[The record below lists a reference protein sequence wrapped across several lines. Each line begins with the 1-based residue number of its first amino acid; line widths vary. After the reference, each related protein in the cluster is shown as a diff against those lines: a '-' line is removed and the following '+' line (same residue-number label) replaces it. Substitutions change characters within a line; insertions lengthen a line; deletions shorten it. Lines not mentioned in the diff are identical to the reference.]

1 MQLDKHIQ
9 AGGLNTDDTD
19 YLFPKGDA
27 ENRINARVVDI
38 GSGDGGAIVNSP
50 GNALVTS
57 SEYNVSGADTVIGTI
72 EDSEERRVFF
82 FVHNSGG
89 AHKILCYKYDNNS
102 VVRVLAQENFAS
114 NQKGLNFQKDY
125 RVNGVAMS
133 GSLLYFTDN
142 YNEPRRINVDELIPK
157 VSGTGR
163 VNNMKDSQITLIRP
177 QPGLPP
183 TVSKFKDVSVV
194 GQFLDN
200 DAFQFT
206 YRYVYYNKE
215 ESALGPLSVIV
226 APNTRKEI
234 EDGFN
239 AIQVTIPALEIP
251 YFNYTATGAVN
262 LYDVEKVQVVAKSL
276 VTNKHEIVK
285 TFDRENDASIFNSNA
300 FTFVF
305 YNNTAGIALADS
317 TAVKQFDNVPTK
329 SKALEVAR
337 NRLFLGN
344 NSIGYDSPKVTSLA
358 VSLGPELAPAATISK
373 YVKTDSGYQFGV
385 VFSDF
390 AGRKCGV
397 VTKDAL
403 RVNTK
408 RRNNNFSNASDHF
421 IWSVSNS
428 NAINEIPS
436 WATHYHVVRTHNLR
450 TRYFIQGRTSNIAY
464 VSKDVDGKYTN
475 PVTSYS
481 SNAYALRIDISD
493 IFSYGI
499 GYTYNSGDLIKLF
512 WYSNNLEKYT
522 ECRIESV
529 IGQYVYASMSKVG
542 DDQGVTTGQ
551 IYAFEIY
558 SPYVKRDQEVY
569 FEVGAS
575 FLIANPGTPNRTYA
589 TTGGR
594 IEGDVWVA
602 QRSVIQ
608 NTNEIKFD
616 GNVVT
621 GTLNNNPSP
630 GITTRI
636 FDLEGWDKL
645 SGATTA
651 KLYKRTNAAGL
662 ETERFIEVYR
672 PIDGNH
678 GIKSLTGLAVS
689 VGDTFSMTIEARGVY
704 NTNYSHVFSYDVI
717 LEASDATTYTLVTDN
732 LSGNTALTWNATP
745 GARNEDALGYLYEKQ
760 GRSNNSAEW
769 RTHTIR
775 SQGVPKSGIIR
786 VYIRGW
792 HKVKDNWFQKELLAD
807 TGMYRNINIRLATS
821 TPLDKFSEL
830 MSPSDTLWQNWFT
843 DCGRANIII
852 EGGKTEKPTSI
863 LYSNTIIQGTKIN
876 GLSSFEA
883 LNESILD
890 SDAGA
895 INKLVYTAKGD
906 QYGNVM
912 LAICAN
918 DAMSLYLGES
928 RIVDNGGDGF
938 LAASPG
944 VIGTVYPLKGGYGT
958 VHPESV
964 VEVSGKVYWFCIYA
978 GCVVRY
984 DNQGLE
990 VISDQ
995 KMRNFFQKR
1004 SRSLVEASKVSLH
1017 FIGGFD
1023 ATNDEYIL
1031 FVPELSNNEVPKFE
1045 DVIREV
1051 VTESFTTGGNVVITD
1066 KIIHNGT
1073 LTISPFPSN
1082 QTACLGET
1090 TAPLFYE
1097 SSLTIGT
1104 VVYSSINS
1112 STGLTSFSGSSGWYR
1127 IESLPEITVYLTK
1140 VEIKDSSNNVISSSA
1155 IVSEIIQC
1163 DDCFDCVTVTIA
1175 DANLYNSVNSH
1186 YCDVLLSAP
1195 IGITGSLEFKIYNNS
1210 NAVVSTKVI
1219 NVLPSTQSITFSNT
1233 GTLTG
1238 PLTIKGMVFYPGL
1251 SPQPCVQGPAK
1262 SVDVF
1267 TCTTI
1272 TAKNN
1277 DTVNDAT
1284 IYFKNCSDNSNL
1296 IFELGIG
1303 AEFTFCSYNGAYGI
1317 NTGSLSSNVTF
1328 TVVSYC
1334 SEGIS
1339 CGQPTITQASV
1350 SSGKVV
1356 NVTFTANPSSNTS
1369 YFFVEASLDGI
1380 VWNGYGRSNS
1390 VAPIQITLP
1399 NSCVWQLRVS
1409 HYCDGKYIKYSS
1421 PVTVDT
1427 CDCPINITLCEVIYD
1442 CPINITT
1449 CEVVY
1454 DCPINIT
1461 TCEIV
1466 YDCPIN
1472 ITICEVVY
1480 DCSISIDVCEV
1491 VNPVLDCAINITLCE
1506 EVAPVLDCAI
1516 VINICEVVPPTLDCG
1531 ITITICEEV
1540 SGQNVT
1546 GVYGSMEPCIGGT
1559 IDDYMGASVSVDTP
1573 VSVDTTFHVEVKYV
1587 YPPNFCTSG
1596 VTTYTQSFTLE
1607 ILAGQT
1613 YSVFNACSS
1622 GAYFPSGANICSA
1635 CITFCNNPAVNI
1647 GSFSC

>member
-27 ENRINARVVDI
+27 ENRINARIVDI

-50 GNALVTS
+50 GNALVAS
-57 SEYNVSGADTVIGTI
+57 SEYSTSGSDTVIGTI

-114 NQKGLNFQKDY
+114 NQNGLNFQKDY

-157 VSGTGR
+157 VVGSSR

-177 QPGLPP
+177 QPSLPL
-183 TVSKFKDVSVV
+183 TVSKFKDASVV

-215 ESALGPLSVIV
+215 ESALGPLSVVV

-239 AIQVTIPALEIP
+239 AIQVTIPALELP

-262 LYDVEKVQVVAKSL
+262 LYDVEKVQIVAKSL

-285 TFDRENDASIFNSNA
+285 TFDRETDAAVFNSNA

-317 TAVKQFDNVPTK
+317 TAVKAFDNVPYK
-329 SKALEVAR
+329 SKALEIAR

-344 NSIGYDSPKVTSLA
+344 NTVGYDSPKVTSLT
-358 VSLGPELAPAATISK
+358 VSLGPMLPPFVSIGK
-373 YVKTDSGYQFGV
+373 YIKTDSGYQFGI

-397 VTKDAL
+397 VTKDDL
-403 RVNTK
+403 RVNTR
-408 RRNNNFSNASDHF
+408 RRNNDFSNASDHF
-421 IWSVSNS
+421 IWSTS
-428 NAINEIPS
+428 NANAVNEIPS
-436 WATHYHVVRTHNLR
+436 WATHFHVVRTHNLR
-450 TRYFIQGRTSNIAY
+450 TRYFIQGKTSNIAY

-512 WYSNNLEKYT
+512 WYSNNTERYT

-529 IGQYVYASMSKVG
+529 VGQYVYASMSKVG
-542 DDQGVTTGQ
+542 DSQGITTGQ

-558 SPYVKRDQEVY
+558 TPYVKRDQEVY

-589 TTGGR
+589 TTSGR

-616 GNVVT
+616 GNVLT
-621 GTLNNNPSP
+621 GTFNNNPSP
-630 GITTRI
+630 GITTKSY
-636 FDLEGWDKL
+636 DLEGWDKL
-645 SGATTA
+645 SGTTTA
-651 KLYKRTNAAGL
+651 KLFKRTNSAGL
-662 ETERFIEVYR
+662 ETERFIEVFR

-678 GIKSLTGLAVS
+678 GIKSLTGLAVG
-689 VGDTFSMTIEARGVY
+689 VGDTFSLTIEARGVY
-704 NTNYSHVFSYDVI
+704 DTNYAHVFSYDVI
-717 LEASDATTYTLVTDN
+717 LEASDSTTYTLVSDN
-732 LSGNTALTWNATP
+732 LTSGTALSWSATP
-745 GARNEDALGYLYEKQ
+745 GARNEDALGYLYHKL
-760 GRSNNSAEW
+760 GGSDNSSAW

-786 VYIRGW
+786 IYIRGW
-792 HKVKDNWFQKELLAD
+792 HKIKDNLFQKQLLPD
-807 TGMYRNINIRLATS
+807 TGVFRNITVNKETTIS
-821 TPLDKFSEL
+821 VDKFSEL

-852 EGGKTEKPTSI
+852 ESGKTEKPTSI
-863 LYSNTIIQGTKIN
+863 LYSNTIIQGTKVN

-918 DAMSLYLGES
+918 DAYSLYLGES

-944 VIGTVYPLKGGYGT
+944 VIGTVYPLKGGFGT
-958 VHPESV
+958 MHPESV
-964 VEVSGKVYWFCIYA
+964 IEVSGKVYWFCIYA

-995 KMRNFFQKR
+995 KMRSFFQKR
-1004 SRSLVEASKVSLH
+1004 ARSLVEAGKVGLQ

-1023 ATNDEYIL
+1023 TTNDEYIL

-1051 VTESFTTGGNVVITD
+1051 VTEEFTFGGNVLITD
-1066 KIIHNGT
+1066 KVIHNGVQSV
-1073 LTISPFPSN
+1073 IPFPSN
-1082 QTACLGET
+1082 QQACTGGNMV
-1090 TAPLFYE
+1090 PLFYQN
-1097 SSLTIGT
+1097 SLSVGT
-1104 VVYSSINS
+1104 HVFTSIS
-1112 STGLTSFSGSSGWYR
+1112 GSTGLTSFSGDSGWYQ
-1127 IESLPEITVYLTK
+1127 IESLAGVTVYLS
-1140 VEIKDSSNNVISSSA
+1140 KDTMKNSSNVVVSSSA
-1155 IVSEIIQC
+1155 IIEQIVQC
-1163 DDCFDCVTVTIA
+1163 SDCFDCVTVTIE

-1195 IGITGSLEFKIYNNS
+1195 IGIAGKLEFKIYNNS
-1210 NAVVSTKVI
+1210 NLVISTKV
-1219 NVLPSTQSITFSNT
+1219 VDVSPSTQAITFTNA
-1233 GTLTG
+1233 GVLTG

-1251 SPQPCVQGPAK
+1251 SPQPCVQGIAK
-1262 SVDVF
+1262 SVDIF
-1267 TCTTI
+1267 QCTTI
-1272 TAKNN
+1272 RAKNN
-1277 DTVNDAT
+1277 STVDEAK
-1284 IYFKNCSDNSNL
+1284 IYFKNCSDNSN
-1296 IFELGIG
+1296 IIYELGAG
-1303 AEFTFCSYNGAYGI
+1303 SEFTFCSYNGAYGLLAE
-1317 NTGSLSSNVTF
+1317 SLSTNVTF

-1334 SEGIS
+1334 TEGIV
-1339 CGQPTITQASV
+1339 CGEPLITQAIVSAGNVVNIIFTASATTNTSFFLAEASSNGVDWAAYGTSSSV
-1350 SSGKVV
+1350 S
-1356 NVTFTANPSSNTS
+1356 
-1369 YFFVEASLDGI
+1369 
-1380 VWNGYGRSNS
+1380 
-1390 VAPIQITLP
+1390 PIQITLASP
-1399 NSCVWQLRVS
+1399 CSWQVRIS
-1409 HYCDGKYIKYSS
+1409 HYCDGRFIKYSAS
-1421 PVTVDT
+1421 LSVNL
-1427 CDCPINITLCEVIYD
+1427 CDCDIQII
-1442 CPINITT
+1442 T
-1449 CEVVY
+1449 CEVV
-1454 DCPINIT
+1454 P
-1461 TCEIV
+1461 
-1466 YDCPIN
+1466 
-1472 ITICEVVY
+1472 
-1480 DCSISIDVCEV
+1480 
-1491 VNPVLDCAINITLCE
+1491 PVLDCAINI
-1506 EVAPVLDCAI
+1506 I
-1516 VINICEVVPPTLDCG
+1516 ICEVVPQQLDCA
-1531 ITITICEEV
+1531 INIIICEEV
-1540 SGQNVT
+1540 SSQNVT
-1546 GVYGSMEPCIGGT
+1546 GVFGSMEPCIGGT
-1559 IDDYMGASVSVDTP
+1559 IDDHMGVSVSLDAA
-1573 VSVDTTFHVEVKYV
+1573 VSIDTTFHVQVTYV
-1587 YPPNFCTSG
+1587 PPPSFCTSG
-1596 VTTYTQSFTLE
+1596 ATTYTQSFTVE
-1607 ILAGQT
+1607 ILSGQQ
-1613 YSVFNACSS
+1613 YSNFNACTS
-1622 GAYFPSGANICSA
+1622 GAYLSGGANICSA
-1635 CITFCNNPAVNI
+1635 CITFCNNPEVNI
-1647 GSFSC
+1647 GSFAC

>member
-1 MQLDKHIQ
+1 
-9 AGGLNTDDTD
+9 
-19 YLFPKGDA
+19 
-27 ENRINARVVDI
+27 
-38 GSGDGGAIVNSP
+38 
-50 GNALVTS
+50 
-57 SEYNVSGADTVIGTI
+57 
-72 EDSEERRVFF
+72 
-82 FVHNSGG
+82 
-89 AHKILCYKYDNNS
+89 
-102 VVRVLAQENFAS
+102 
-114 NQKGLNFQKDY
+114 
-125 RVNGVAMS
+125 
-133 GSLLYFTDN
+133 
-142 YNEPRRINVDELIPK
+142 
-157 VSGTGR
+157 
-163 VNNMKDSQITLIRP
+163 
-177 QPGLPP
+177 
-183 TVSKFKDVSVV
+183 
-194 GQFLDN
+194 
-200 DAFQFT
+200 
-206 YRYVYYNKE
+206 
-215 ESALGPLSVIV
+215 
-226 APNTRKEI
+226 
-234 EDGFN
+234 
-239 AIQVTIPALEIP
+239 
-251 YFNYTATGAVN
+251 
-262 LYDVEKVQVVAKSL
+262 
-276 VTNKHEIVK
+276 
-285 TFDRENDASIFNSNA
+285 
-300 FTFVF
+300 
-305 YNNTAGIALADS
+305 
-317 TAVKQFDNVPTK
+317 
-329 SKALEVAR
+329 
-337 NRLFLGN
+337 
-344 NSIGYDSPKVTSLA
+344 
-358 VSLGPELAPAATISK
+358 
-373 YVKTDSGYQFGV
+373 
-385 VFSDF
+385 
-390 AGRKCGV
+390 
-397 VTKDAL
+397 
-403 RVNTK
+403 
-408 RRNNNFSNASDHF
+408 
-421 IWSVSNS
+421 
-428 NAINEIPS
+428 
-436 WATHYHVVRTHNLR
+436 
-450 TRYFIQGRTSNIAY
+450 
-464 VSKDVDGKYTN
+464 
-475 PVTSYS
+475 
-481 SNAYALRIDISD
+481 
-493 IFSYGI
+493 
-499 GYTYNSGDLIKLF
+499 
-512 WYSNNLEKYT
+512 
-522 ECRIESV
+522 
-529 IGQYVYASMSKVG
+529 
-542 DDQGVTTGQ
+542 
-551 IYAFEIY
+551 
-558 SPYVKRDQEVY
+558 
-569 FEVGAS
+569 
-575 FLIANPGTPNRTYA
+575 
-589 TTGGR
+589 
-594 IEGDVWVA
+594 
-602 QRSVIQ
+602 
-608 NTNEIKFD
+608 
-616 GNVVT
+616 
-621 GTLNNNPSP
+621 
-630 GITTRI
+630 
-636 FDLEGWDKL
+636 
-645 SGATTA
+645 
-651 KLYKRTNAAGL
+651 
-662 ETERFIEVYR
+662 
-672 PIDGNH
+672 
-678 GIKSLTGLAVS
+678 
-689 VGDTFSMTIEARGVY
+689 
-704 NTNYSHVFSYDVI
+704 
-717 LEASDATTYTLVTDN
+717 
-732 LSGNTALTWNATP
+732 
-745 GARNEDALGYLYEKQ
+745 
-760 GRSNNSAEW
+760 
-769 RTHTIR
+769 
-775 SQGVPKSGIIR
+775 
-786 VYIRGW
+786 
-792 HKVKDNWFQKELLAD
+792 
-807 TGMYRNINIRLATS
+807 
-821 TPLDKFSEL
+821 
-830 MSPSDTLWQNWFT
+830 
-843 DCGRANIII
+843 
-852 EGGKTEKPTSI
+852 
-863 LYSNTIIQGTKIN
+863 
-876 GLSSFEA
+876 
-883 LNESILD
+883 
-890 SDAGA
+890 
-895 INKLVYTAKGD
+895 
-906 QYGNVM
+906 
-912 LAICAN
+912 
-918 DAMSLYLGES
+918 
-928 RIVDNGGDGF
+928 
-938 LAASPG
+938 
-944 VIGTVYPLKGGYGT
+944 

-1317 NTGSLSSNVTF
+1317 NTGSLSSNVIF

-1369 YFFVEASLDGI
+1369 YFFVEASLDGTT
-1380 VWNGYGRSNS
+1380 WNGYGRSNS

-1427 CDCPINITLCEVIYD
+1427 CDCPINITICEV
-1442 CPINITT
+1442 
-1449 CEVVY
+1449 
-1454 DCPINIT
+1454 
-1461 TCEIV
+1461 V

-1480 DCSISIDVCEV
+1480 ACGISIDVCEV
-1491 VNPVLDCAINITLCE
+1491 VPPALDCAISITICEVVYDCAINIT
-1506 EVAPVLDCAI
+1506 
-1516 VINICEVVPPTLDCG
+1516 ICEVVYDCA
-1531 ITITICEEV
+1531 ISITICEV
-1540 SGQNVT
+1540 VAGQNVT

-1559 IDDYMGASVSVDTP
+1559 IDDHMGVSVSVDQP
-1573 VSVDTTFHVEVKYV
+1573 VTVDTTFQVDVKYV
-1587 YPPNFCTSG
+1587 YPGNSCNNSNN
-1596 VTTYTQSFTLE
+1596 TQSFSVD

-1613 YSVFNACSS
+1613 GSTFNACSS